1 MSGVSSSPSQLTLER
16 FSLPH
21 PSLRPPADSPPPGVC
36 ARKRCPRPSLRVLS
50 QAAPGQAMAEATA
63 CLGASDLLVCRESP
77 ESTEDLEVEVPA
89 VPVRA
94 GAGRSHYR
102 GPGAGLCPNVPSDE
116 DPGHWIGTHPTGLCK
131 DPISICHVLRYR
143 GLGFQHEFWGWE
155 GTQFNP

>member
-1 MSGVSSSPSQLTLER
+1 MRER
-16 FSLPH
+16 FALPH

-36 ARKRCPRPSLRVLS
+36 APKRGPRLSLRVLS

-94 GAGRSHYR
+94 GAGRSHDR
-102 GPGAGLCPNVPSDE
+102 GPGAGLCPWLVDANTAVSSVSVQTSRQMRTPV
-116 DPGHWIGTHPTGLCK
+116 TGLG
-131 DPISICHVLRYR
+131 PALRASAKTLSPYVT
-143 GLGFQHEFWGWE
+143 F
-155 GTQFNP
+155 